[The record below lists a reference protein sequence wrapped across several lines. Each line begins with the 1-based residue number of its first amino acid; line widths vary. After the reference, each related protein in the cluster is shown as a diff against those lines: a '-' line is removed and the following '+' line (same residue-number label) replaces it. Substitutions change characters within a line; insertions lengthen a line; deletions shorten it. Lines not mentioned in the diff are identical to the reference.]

1 MLVLTTLVAA
11 FLASLWG
18 CGSNRDSDGTTTPV
32 LTPEEVQA
40 TATYVGSSKCLSCHN
55 DKGNWGHTLHKLT
68 LRKPLEF
75 SPLQA
80 SAAAL
85 YGDTINRGIKLSL
98 GSGNDGIEDDFI
110 DAAIRTPDDGEA
122 VVFYFDTTKTTNA
135 EANWKTHYQLGLGT
149 TPVAALP
156 ATVVSGTS
164 TFAKK
169 YSAQV
174 VRVDGNPVTYEVQL
188 NNLSAAGTAS
198 YRILFSYGGERNFKQ
213 RYVLALPATTASKHI
228 SPLQYND
235 RWLEHFDEP
244 ATALANKW
252 VGYHAERWY
261 NPLNNSNTLAT
272 PGKTAA
278 FDGDCAG
285 CHFTGYTLAKN
296 EGGDEVADAVDDPNG
311 AVDFD
316 GDGSLDEINVG
327 CEACH
332 GAGSVHVETL
342 NPAWITNPANL
353 TREKADMVCGQCHI
367 RGKSNDQFA
376 DLADASGSNFAPF
389 PAKLETDGSLR
400 KFRPGDDL
408 TEFYVFDGGAD
419 PVDAHAD
426 GAFASQYW
434 GGEPSGGD
442 FVASKQH
449 HQQYID
455 YLQGPH
461 APGTEFDGT
470 CFTCHDLHDNRGP
483 EGHQIATTVEEDGV
497 TVSTADDNDTLCLT
511 CHAGRE
517 PFADLTVEEV
527 ADVKLNRRFNNVMAN
542 YIKAVTDHT
551 QHYFD
556 PDQLDE
562 DDESDPLDGVSEG
575 SSRCSECHMPKTAKT
590 ALNYDIRSHVM
601 ETIEPSQS
609 LSTAPSAGVPN
620 SCNAKCH
627 TTSSF
632 TDDAE
637 LQALQDEWDAKFE
650 DGTNTVFPEW
660 ATSGHA
666 DYEGE
671 PFNHWNGDGEV
682 EADCARCHSKDGFRD
697 YALDGAVDEPARLG
711 TVISCGACHTLGDS
725 PEKLQDSSTLWDDR
739 ATFTAIADVT
749 FPSGAVRSLE
759 DDSNMC
765 MACHQGRESG
775 LTVANEIAT
784 NPGGPHSFI
793 NRHYFAAAAILFGTE
808 VQAGFE
814 YPGKVYQGQ
823 NTYPGHVT
831 AGFDLLDTC
840 SGCHL
845 REGAMN
851 HTFEPDITR
860 CGACHVDSGT
870 AFPGTLTSFE
880 NLGLPFGTGAVDF
893 DVDYDGDGVGESF
906 QGEIDGLA
914 GDGLNK
920 PAGALLTAIQ
930 TYASANITPIV
941 YGPGSYPYW
950 FKDTD
955 ADGIADAG
963 EINFGNRF
971 TTFDDTLLKAA
982 YNFHSAQDPCGDMH
996 NYKYVIQTLIDSI
1009 EDLGGDIASFT
1020 RP

>member
-11 FLASLWG
+11 LLASLWG

-32 LTPEEVQA
+32 LTPEDARA
-40 TATYVGSSKCLSCHN
+40 TATYVGSTKCLSCHG

-75 SPLQA
+75 SPHQA

-85 YGDTINRGIKLSL
+85 YGDTLNRGIKLSL
-98 GSGNDGIEDDFI
+98 GLGNDGINDDFI

-122 VVFYFDTTKTTNA
+122 VVFYFDTSQAANV
-135 EANWKTHYQLGLGT
+135 EANWRTHYQLDLGT
-149 TPVAALP
+149 TAVAALP
-156 ATVVSGTS
+156 DTVG

-174 VRVDGNPVTYEVQL
+174 VKVPGNPVTYNVRL
-188 NNLSAAGTAS
+188 TNLAAAGTVGHP
-198 YRILFSYGGERNFKQ
+198 ILFTYGGERNFKQ
-213 RYVLALPATTASKHI
+213 RYVLTLPTTDSKHI

-235 RWLEHFDEP
+235 KWLEHFDDP

-261 NPLNNSNTLAT
+261 NPSSNALTS

-285 CHFTGYTLAKN
+285 CHFTGYTLRKN
-296 EGGDEVADAVDDPNG
+296 EAGDEVADAVNDPNG

-316 GDGSLDEINVG
+316 GDGSLDEINIG

-332 GAGSVHVETL
+332 GAGSIHVETL

-353 TREKADMVCGQCHI
+353 TPDRADMVCGQCHI

-376 DLADASGSNFAPF
+376 DLADAAGSNSAPF
-389 PAKLETDGSLR
+389 PAKLNEDGTLG
-400 KFRPGDDL
+400 KFRPGFDL
-408 TEFYVFDGGAD
+408 NEFYVFDGGAD
-419 PVDAHAD
+419 PDDAHAD
-426 GAFASQYW
+426 GAFAGQYW

-442 FVASKQH
+442 FVASRQH

-461 APGTEFDGT
+461 APDQPYDGT
-470 CFTCHDLHDNRGP
+470 CFSCHDLHDNRGP
-483 EGHQIATTVEEDGV
+483 EGHQITTQVVEDGI
-497 TVSTADDNDTLCLT
+497 TVPTADENDTLCLS
-511 CHAGRE
+511 CHAGHG

-542 YIKAVTDHT
+542 YIRVVTDHT

-556 PDQLDE
+556 PDN
-562 DDESDPLDGVSEG
+562 LDGSSEG

-590 ALNYDIRSHVM
+590 ALNFDIRSHVM

-620 SCNAKCH
+620 SCNARCH

-632 TDDAE
+632 TADAE
-637 LQALQDEWDAKFE
+637 LQTLQNEWDAKFV
-650 DGTNTVFPEW
+650 DGTNTIFPEW

-671 PFNHWNGDGEV
+671 PFNNWNEDGEV
-682 EADCARCHSKDGFRD
+682 PTSCAKCHSKDGFRD
-697 YALDGAVDEPARLG
+697 YALDGSVDEPARLG
-711 TVISCGACHTLGDS
+711 TVVSCGTCHTLGDS
-725 PEKLQDSSTLWDDR
+725 PDKLSDSSTLWDDR
-739 ATFTAIADVT
+739 AIYTAVANVT
-749 FPSGAVRSLE
+749 FPSGAIRSLE
-759 DDSNMC
+759 NDSNMC

-775 LTVANEIAT
+775 LTVVNAT
-784 NPGGPHSFI
+784 PNTTVQTPDYDSFNFI

-814 YPGKVYQGQ
+814 YAGKVYQGQ
-823 NTYPGHVT
+823 NTFPGHVAT
-831 AGFDLLDTC
+831 GFDQLDTC

-860 CGACHVDSGT
+860 CQSCHVDSGT
-870 AFPGTLTSFE
+870 DFPGTLTSFE
-880 NLGLPFGTGAVDF
+880 NLGLPFGTGAVDH

-906 QGEIDGLA
+906 QAEIDGLEE
-914 GDGLNK
+914 
-920 PAGALLTAIQ
+920 ALLTAIQ
-930 TYASANITPIV
+930 DYATNTLNSPIS
-941 YGPGSYPYW
+941 YTGNYPYW
-950 FKDTD
+950 FNAT
-955 ADGIADAG
+955 G
-963 EINFGNRF
+963 GNYRD
-971 TTFDDTLLKAA
+971 FDRTLLQAA
-982 YNFHSAQDPCGDMH
+982 YNYHSNQDPCGDMH
-996 NYKYVIQTLIDSI
+996 NYKYVIQTIIDSI
-1009 EDLGGDIASFT
+1009 ENLGGDITSFT